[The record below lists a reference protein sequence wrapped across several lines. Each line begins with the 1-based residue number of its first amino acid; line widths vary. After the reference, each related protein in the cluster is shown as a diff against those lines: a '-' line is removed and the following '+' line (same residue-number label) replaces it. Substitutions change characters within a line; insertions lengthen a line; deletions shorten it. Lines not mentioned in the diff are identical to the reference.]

1 MTESLLLLKG
11 RTISQ
16 SSDGIFR
23 SIHFS
28 RSTEDDP
35 FVQSITNDDVL
46 AKNKRRKHYFFRK
59 QFTGHLRPSAGSS
72 ELQSIQSIFQQRS
85 DRLSKLQRATHF
97 QFSNSGQTGLA
108 SFNEL
113 LKCCREFS
121 YQYNELQYFRVCV
134 RSEVYTVLLAR
145 KGSHFS
151 HDTSRTYSQSLQ
163 ILCYSSDQVVI
174 SDITLPNSNTRH
186 EKLLR
191 EFSGT
196 TLPARKT
203 LAAGASSVRGLGDA
217 NLFRKSHIRMH
228 ESTNNSRGK
237 RQSYVRYYCTA
248 LQRYKDYTTP
258 LKSA

>member
-1 MTESLLLLKG
+1 MTTYWQKINLVSTIISGSSLQATYGYLLVQASYSQFNQFSNNGQTGVVNKLLK
-11 RTISQ
+11 
-16 SSDGIFR
+16 
-23 SIHFS
+23 
-28 RSTEDDP
+28 
-35 FVQSITNDDVL
+35 FVEN
-46 AKNKRRKHYFFRK
+46 
-59 QFTGHLRPSAGSS
+59 
-72 ELQSIQSIFQQRS
+72 
-85 DRLSKLQRATHF
+85 F

-163 ILCYSSDQVVI
+163 ILCYSSGQVVI

-196 TLPARKT
+196 NLPARKT

-217 NLFRKSHIRMH
+217 NLFRKSHIRLH

-237 RQSYVRYYCTA
+237 RQSYMRYYCTA